1 MTLKTLIEETVAALG
16 LYILPVI
23 LTLVALAFIWGAARY
38 FIFEGGDETSRAKGR
53 QLMLW
58 GLFGIV
64 VLVALWGIVN
74 ILLSTLNIT
83 PGRGT

>member
-1 MTLKTLIEETVAALG
+1 MTFKTLIESIVAVLSV
-16 LYILPVI
+16 YILPVI

-38 FIFEGGDETSRAKGR
+38 LILEGSDESRTKGR

-74 ILLSTLNIT
+74 VALSTLNIT